1 MTLQVERV
9 CTFLRILSVKFSNL
23 VRMQLVCF
31 CFILCFSS
39 VALATQER
47 TLFPQPQQVNWGNST
62 FTLNSDSLFTY
73 NNSEAKEVAQYFS
86 QFIQPATGYQPK
98 LLAADL
104 INEHVNTPLNVIEFK
119 LSATNEPTDSYQ
131 LKVKKNKI
139 TLSASSAS
147 GLFYAAQTL
156 RQLLAEEIESRMPI
170 NKTQWLIPSVEII
183 DAPRFKHRGMHL
195 DVSRHFFDVSFVKR
209 YIDWLAFHKLNYF
222 QWHLTDDQGWR
233 IEIKQFPK
241 LTTIGGYRAQTVVGH
256 TYDYQSLF
264 NNTPHGGYY
273 TQAQIKEIVAYAK
286 AQHIEII
293 PEIDIP
299 GHSTAFL
306 AAYPEYSCHQLPVK
320 VEQRFGIFEE
330 ALCPTEATFA
340 MLAKVYKEVADLFPS
355 KYIHIGG
362 DEVIK
367 KQWLESDIVQQ
378 LMKTQ
383 DLKNG
388 EEVQSYFIKRVSK
401 IITGLNKTLIG
412 WDEILE
418 GGIAQDAVIMS
429 WRGTEGGVAASKEGH
444 DVIMS
449 PYQYTYFD
457 AYQSKSINEPKAIHG
472 FLPLKMVYD
481 YEPVPANLALEHQ
494 KHILGAQGAL
504 WTEYIETP
512 RHAEYMLFPRLSAL
526 AEVLWTQPKN
536 KSWSRYST
544 NITNLIK
551 RYQLMG
557 LNPST
562 SAFNGTAQVTVAGT
576 EKLVLALNTDI
587 KEQDIFYTSNDSA
600 PTINGDNTFLYKNP
614 IKITTQTT
622 IRFSTKSA
630 VKGVHLDDIRVDLAP
645 HKALA
650 KKITFATPPK
660 SGADRILDGVMAYQ
674 QYYNVED
681 FAVFYDED
689 LDAIID
695 FDKPTSFSQVQLG
708 IDTGR
713 HRQLHPPKS
722 VQIFA
727 SSDGITWQSL
737 AILSSTQI
745 KGPLLTINFP
755 EVKKQFIRVV
765 AINAKNSTDPQI
777 PKLPLY
783 IDEIAVY

>member
-1 MTLQVERV
+1 MK
-9 CTFLRILSVKFSNL
+9 FLNL
-23 VRMQLVCF
+23 VITQFTRL
-31 CFILCFSS
+31 CFILCFTSS
-39 VALATQER
+39 ALTAQEN
-47 TLFPQPQQVNWGNST
+47 TLFPQPQQVNWGNDS
-62 FTLNSDSLFTY
+62 FTLNNDSLFTY
-73 NNSEAKEVAQYFS
+73 NNSEAKKIAQYFS
-86 QFIQPATGYQPK
+86 QFIQPVTGYKPQ
-98 LLAADL
+98 LIAADS
-104 INEHVNTPLNVIEFK
+104 IDEQVNSPLNVIEFK
-119 LSATNEPTDSYQ
+119 LLMTNKPTESYQ
-131 LKVKKNKI
+131 LKVSKKRV
-139 TLSASSAS
+139 TLSANSAS

-156 RQLLAEEIESRMPI
+156 RQLLPAEIESRMPI
-170 NKTQWLIPSVEII
+170 NKTQWLIPSVDII

-195 DVSRHFFDVSFVKR
+195 DVSRHFFDIAFVKR

-233 IEIKQFPK
+233 IDIKQFPK
-241 LTTIGGYRAQTVVGH
+241 LTRIGGYREQTIAGH
-256 TYDYQSLF
+256 TYDFQSLF
-264 NNTPHGGYY
+264 DNKPHGGYY
-273 TQAQIKEIVAYAK
+273 TQAQIKEVVAYAK

-306 AAYPEYSCHQLPVK
+306 AAYPEYSCHQSPIK
-320 VEQRFGIFEE
+320 VEPRFGIFEQ
-330 ALCPTEATFA
+330 ALCPTEETFT
-340 MLAKVYKEVADLFPS
+340 MLTKVYTEIADLFPS

-367 KQWLESDIVQQ
+367 KQWLESDFVQQ

-383 DLKNG
+383 GLKSG
-388 EEVQSYFIKRVSK
+388 EEVQSYFIKRVSN

-418 GGIAQDAVIMS
+418 GGIAKDAVIMS
-429 WRGTEGGVAASKEGH
+429 WRGTEGGVAASKAGH

-457 AYQSKSINEPKAIHG
+457 AYQSRSINEPKAIHG

-481 YEPVPANLALEHQ
+481 YNPVPANLALEHQ
-494 KHILGAQGAL
+494 DHILGAQGAL
-504 WTEYIETP
+504 WTEYIKTP

-526 AEVLWTQPKN
+526 AEVLWTQPEN
-536 KSWSRYST
+536 KSWPRYST
-544 NITNLIK
+544 KVTNIIE
-551 RYQLMG
+551 RYQHMG

-562 SAFNGTAQVTVAGT
+562 SAFNGTAQVNVVG
-576 EKLVLALNTDI
+576 EGELNLSLNADI
-587 KEQDIFYTSNDSA
+587 SGQNIFYTRNGSA
-600 PTINGDNTFLYKNP
+600 PALSSDSTFLYKKP
-614 IKITTQTT
+614 IEITNQTT
-622 IRFSTKSA
+622 IRFSTESTM
-630 VKGVHLDDIRVDLAP
+630 KGIPSNDIRVDLAP

-650 KKITFATPPK
+650 KKITFVTPPK
-660 SGADRILDGVMAYQ
+660 TGAERLLDGVMAYQ

-689 LDAIID
+689 LDAVID
-695 FDKPTSFSQVQLG
+695 FDKPTAFSQVQLG

-713 HRQLHPPKS
+713 HRQLHPPQS

-727 SSDGITWQSL
+727 SNDGVTWQSL
-737 AILSSTQI
+737 SVLSSAQI

-755 EVKKQFIRVV
+755 EVNKQFIRVV
-765 AINAKNSTDPQI
+765 AINAKNSADPQI

>member
-1 MTLQVERV
+1 MNAGFLFISQV
-9 CTFLRILSVKFSNL
+9 RILSVKFLNL
-23 VRMQLVCF
+23 IITSFISF
-31 CFILCFSS
+31 CFILSFSC
-39 VALATQER
+39 AAATQEKP
-47 TLFPQPQQVNWGNST
+47 LFPQPQQVTWGNST
-62 FTLNSDSLFTY
+62 FTLNNDSLFIY
-73 NNSEAKEVAQYFS
+73 NTSEAKKVAQYFS
-86 QFIQPATGYQPK
+86 QFIQPVTGYTPK
-98 LLAADL
+98 LIAADT
-104 INEHVNTPLNVIEFK
+104 INEQINSPLNAIEFK
-119 LSATNEPTDSYQ
+119 LLVSSEPTESYQ
-131 LKVKKNKI
+131 LKVKADKV

-156 RQLLAEEIESRMPI
+156 RQLLPAEIESRMPI
-170 NKTQWLIPSVEII
+170 NKAQWLIPSVDIA
-183 DAPRFKHRGMHL
+183 DTPRFKHRGMHL
-195 DVSRHFFDVSFVKR
+195 DVSRHFFDVAFVKR

-241 LTTIGGYRAQTVVGH
+241 LTSIGGYREQTIAGH

-264 NNTPHGGYY
+264 DNKPHGGFY
-273 TQAQIKEIVAYAK
+273 TQAQIKEVVAYAK

-293 PEIDIP
+293 PEIDVP

-306 AAYPEYSCHQLPVK
+306 AAYPEYSCHQTTVK

-330 ALCPTEATFA
+330 ALCPTEETFA
-340 MLAKVYKEVADLFPS
+340 MLKKVYKEVAELFPS

-367 KQWLESDIVQQ
+367 KQWLESNFVQK

-383 DLKNG
+383 GLKNG

-401 IITGLNKTLIG
+401 IITDLDKTLIG

-418 GGIAQDAVIMS
+418 GGIANNAVIMS
-429 WRGTEGGVAASKEGH
+429 WRGTEGGITASKAGH

-457 AYQSKSINEPKAIHG
+457 AYQSRSINEPKAIHG
-472 FLPLKMVYD
+472 FLPLKMVYN
-481 YEPVPANLALEHQ
+481 YEPVPASVAPEHQ
-494 KHILGAQGAL
+494 RHILGAQGAL

-526 AEVLWTQPKN
+526 AEVLWTQAEN
-536 KSWSRYST
+536 KSWSRYSAKIT
-544 NITNLIK
+544 NIIN
-551 RYQLMG
+551 RYQHMG

-562 SAFNGTAQVTVAGT
+562 SVFNGNAQVKVADSG
-576 EKLVLALNTDI
+576 KLSLTLSANI
-587 KEQDIFYTSNDSA
+587 AEQQIFYTRDDSA
-600 PTINGDNTFLYKNP
+600 PKLNSNNTFLYKEA
-614 IKITTQTT
+614 IDITKPTT
-622 IRFSTKSA
+622 IRFSTESTLNAKQA
-630 VKGVHLDDIRVDLAP
+630 DDIRVDLAP

-650 KKITFATPPK
+650 KKITFTNPPK
-660 SGADRILDGVMAYQ
+660 TGAERILDGVMAYK
-674 QYYNVED
+674 QYYNVDD

-689 LDAIID
+689 LDAVID
-695 FDKPTSFSQVQLG
+695 FEKPTSFSQVKLG

-713 HRQLHPPKS
+713 HRQLHPPTS
-722 VQIFA
+722 VQVFA
-727 SSDGITWQSL
+727 SNDTKTWQSL
-737 AILSSTQI
+737 AVLSSRQI

-755 EVKKQFIRVV
+755 EVTKRFIRVV
-765 AINAKNSTDPQI
+765 AMNAKNSTDPQI

>member
-1 MTLQVERV
+1 M
-9 CTFLRILSVKFSNL
+9 
-23 VRMQLVCF
+23 
-31 CFILCFSS
+31 
-39 VALATQER
+39 ATQER
-47 TLFPQPQQVNWGNST
+47 TLFPQPQQVNWGNSG
-62 FTLNSDSLFTY
+62 FTLNSDSLFIY
-73 NNSEAKEVAQYFS
+73 NNSEAKKVAQYFS
-86 QFIQPATGYQPK
+86 QFIQPVTGYNPK
-98 LLAADL
+98 LINTDS
-104 INEHVNTPLNVIEFK
+104 INEQLNSPLNIIEFK
-119 LSATNEPTDSYQ
+119 LLVTSEPKDSYQ
-131 LKVKKNKI
+131 LTVETNKV
-139 TLSASSAS
+139 TLTANSAS

-156 RQLLAEEIESRMPI
+156 RQLLPAEIENRMPI
-170 NKTQWLIPSVEII
+170 NKTQWLIPSVNII

-195 DVSRHFFDVSFVKR
+195 DVSRHFFDVTFVKR

-233 IEIKQFPK
+233 IDIQQFPK
-241 LTTIGGYRAQTVVGH
+241 LTRIGGYREQTITGH
-256 TYDYQSLF
+256 TYDFQSLF
-264 NNTPHGGYY
+264 DNKPHGGYY
-273 TQAQIKEIVAYAK
+273 TQAQIKEVVAYAK
-286 AQHIEII
+286 SQHIEII

-299 GHSTAFL
+299 GHSTAIL
-306 AAYPEYSCHQLPVK
+306 AAYPEYSCHQSSVK

-330 ALCPTEATFA
+330 VLCPTEETFA

-367 KQWLESDIVQQ
+367 KQWLESDFVQQ

-383 DLKNG
+383 GLTSG

-401 IITGLNKTLIG
+401 IITALDKTLIG

-418 GGIAQDAVIMS
+418 GGIAKDAVIMS
-429 WRGTEGGVAASKEGH
+429 WRGTDGGITASKAGH

-481 YEPVPANLALEHQ
+481 YDPVPENLAIEHQ
-494 KHILGAQGAL
+494 AHILGAQGAL
-504 WTEYIETP
+504 WTEYIKTP
-512 RHAEYMLFPRLSAL
+512 QHAEYMLFPRLSAL
-526 AEVLWTQPKN
+526 AEVLWTQPENKN
-536 KSWSRYST
+536 WPRYST
-544 NITNLIK
+544 KITNIIE
-551 RYQLMG
+551 RYQHMG
-557 LNPST
+557 LNPSS
-562 SAFNGTAQVTVAGT
+562 SAFNGTAQVTVKGSG
-576 EKLVLALNTDI
+576 KLNLVLNADI
-587 KEQDIFYTSNDSA
+587 SGQNIFYTRNGSA
-600 PTINGDNTFLYKNP
+600 PTLNNDSTFLYQKP
-614 IKITTQTT
+614 IEITKPIA
-622 IRFSTKSA
+622 IRFSTELTMKSI
-630 VKGVHLDDIRVDLAP
+630 HSDDIRVDLAP

-650 KKITFATPPK
+650 KKISFAKPPK
-660 SGADRILDGVMAYQ
+660 TGAERILDGVMAHQ

-689 LDAIID
+689 LDAVID

-713 HRQLHPPKS
+713 HRQLHPPQS
-722 VQIFA
+722 VEIL
-727 SSDGITWQSL
+727 SSNDGITWQSI
-737 AILSSTQI
+737 ATRVKTQI

-755 EVKKQFIRVV
+755 EVNKQFIRVI
-765 AINAKNSTDPQI
+765 AINSKNATDPQI